1 MRDLV
6 IFAASFYSLNQDV
19 VGASVFAI
27 HPQEQEKT
35 GSLNSIEARRVYLAR
50 ILCPET
56 GLGEIDGDLPQADF
70 SLRMGY
76 LCHTQ
81 LPVVPILEVLE
92 GMCYL

>member
-6 IFAASFYSLNQDV
+6 IFAASFYSLNQSV
-19 VGASVFAI
+19 VGASVFCHTSARTR
-27 HPQEQEKT
+27 KT

-56 GLGEIDGDLPQADF
+56 GLGEIDGDLPPADF
-70 SLRMGY
+70 SLLMGS

-92 GMCYL
+92 GMSYL